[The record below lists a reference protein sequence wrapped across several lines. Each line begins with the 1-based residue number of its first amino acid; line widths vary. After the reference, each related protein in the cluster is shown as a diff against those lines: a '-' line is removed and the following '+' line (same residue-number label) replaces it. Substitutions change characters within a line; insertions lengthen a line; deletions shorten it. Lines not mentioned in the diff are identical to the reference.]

1 MKIMVLNVKGT
12 IRAAVSG
19 EGGGSGITQQLVKNL
34 LYFDIAG
41 TNKTLATERS
51 IERKIRELKLAMQ
64 YNETHS
70 KEEILV
76 EYFNLVAFGSPSRYG
91 IEFRSTILLWKAHF
105 NLNIEESAVLIGSV
119 QNPSMFNLDSD
130 IPRSYCVV

>member
-1 MKIMVLNVKGT
+1 
-12 IRAAVSG
+12 
-19 EGGGSGITQQLVKNL
+19 GITQQLVKNL

-41 TNKTLATERS
+41 TNKTLATEQS

-64 YNETHS
+64 YDETHS

-91 IEFRSTILLWKAHF
+91 IESAAQYFFGKLASDLY
-105 NLNIEESAVLIGSV
+105 IEEYAVLVGSV
-119 QNPSMFNLDSD
+119 QIISIYNIEFHDQ
-130 IPRSYCVV
+130 